1 MLMVPPSVRVFL
13 ATAPCDMRRSFDG
26 LAALVQEQLGEDP
39 FAGGLFIF
47 RNRRGDRVKA
57 LYWDGQGY
65 CLFYKRMER
74 GTFVFPGPQAG
85 KVSISAQQLA
95 WLLEGLDWQRL
106 PARRALK
113 VQAAA

>member
-26 LAALVQEQLGEDP
+26 LAALVQEQLGENP
-39 FAGGLFIF
+39 FAGGLFLF
-47 RNRRGDRVKA
+47 RNRRGDRIKA

-74 GTFVFPGPQAG
+74 GTFVFPKPQAG
-85 KVSISAQQLA
+85 KVLISAQQLT
-95 WLLEGLDWQRL
+95 LLLDGVDWQRL
-106 PARRALK
+106 PTRRTVA

>member
-26 LAALVQEQLGEDP
+26 LAAMVQEQLGEDP
-39 FAGGLFIF
+39 FSGQLFLF
-47 RNRRGDRVKA
+47 RNRRGDRVKC

-74 GTFVFPGPQAG
+74 GRFVFPKLQAG
-85 KVSISAQQLA
+85 KVHISAQQLA
-95 WLLEGLDWQRL
+95 LLLDGVDWQRL
-106 PARRALK
+106 PARRALT